1 MNNINYNYYKCF
13 ENINLSDI
21 FDIKNIDKLNDF
33 LKNGL
38 PYKFISKEEFI
49 KNENNL
55 SKIREKYLIEKEM
68 PFYNSSYKVYK
79 QINNDFYN
87 ENQDLK
93 YNPTNI
99 TYKIEY
105 LLKKNTFYSGEFS
118 NTNLNPEG
126 IGIKRFN
133 KGDIYIGNFENGKFN
148 GYGKYKEHSGTVF
161 QGYTLDIMRYG
172 IGHYSGSLFPGEGG
186 TIILAGHND
195 RGFLYHLPEI
205 KVGDKITI
213 NAVYGTFTYEVE
225 STKVIDAKDN
235 DAFPFYKDKEVLM
248 IYTCYPV
255 NTIGHKTHR
264 FLVYAKKVGE
274 SYEK

>member
-1 MNNINYNYYKCF
+1 MHKKNKRNILKEITEQIVISF
-13 ENINLSDI
+13 FFVSIIILI
-21 FDIKNIDKLNDF
+21 IHFVFIDK
-33 LKNGL
+33 
-38 PYKFISKEEFI
+38 
-49 KNENNL
+49 
-55 SKIREKYLIEKEM
+55 
-68 PFYNSSYKVYK
+68 
-79 QINNDFYN
+79 INNYINIVNMISIEEKD
-87 ENQDLK
+87 
-93 YNPTNI
+93 I
-99 TYKIEY
+99 TYPEVKFDNVSKR
-105 LLKKNTFYSGEFS
+105 LKDYPLWGKEFATLDIPS
-118 NTNLNPEG
+118 INVNLP
-126 IGIKRFN
+126 
-133 KGDIYIGNFENGKFN
+133 
-148 GYGKYKEHSGTVF
+148 VF
-161 QGYTLDIMRYG
+161 QGDTLDIMRYG

-225 STKVIDAKDN
+225 STRVIDAKDN